1 LGVLAGKCEACR
13 PSTRGAQAG
22 KTGRSI
28 GTPSSVPHPAKESPL
43 IRERFSLAGK
53 TALVTGAS
61 RGIGRAIALGFAEHG
76 ADLVLSSRKREALE
90 SVAKE
95 IEAFGRRAH
104 VATVNMSDGESI
116 AALVSGLERAA
127 LTIDVLVN
135 NAAANPVMS
144 GILELGVGA
153 WRKVFD
159 TNVTGAFLLSQAI
172 ARGMVS
178 RGAGSII
185 NIASNG
191 GLHAAPALA
200 AYGASKAALIHL
212 TKTMA
217 MELGPRGIRVNAIA
231 PGLIE
236 THMARALIEN
246 QAGYEAFRKRNPLRR
261 HGQPEEIAGAALL
274 LASEAGSYF
283 NGAVL
288 VLDGGATL

>member
-1 LGVLAGKCEACR
+1 LGVLAGKRWDR
-13 PSTRGAQAG
+13 PSTRGSLPG
-22 KTGRSI
+22 KTGPANS
-28 GTPSSVPHPAKESPL
+28 GCPAALGVAKESPL

-95 IEAFGRRAH
+95 VEALGRRAH
-104 VATVNMSDGESI
+104 VATVNMSDEESI
-116 AALVSGLERAA
+116 ASLVSGLAREGLA
-127 LTIDVLVN
+127 IDVLVN
-135 NAAANPVMS
+135 NAATNPVMA
-144 GILELGVGA
+144 GVLELGVGA
-153 WRKVFD
+153 WRKVFE
-159 TNVTGAFLLSQAI
+159 TNVTGIFLLSQAI

-178 RGAGSII
+178 RGAGSIV

-191 GLHAAPALA
+191 GLRAAPALA
-200 AYGASKAALIHL
+200 AYGASKAAVIHL

-217 MELGPRGIRVNAIA
+217 MELGPRGVRVNAIA

-236 THMARALIEN
+236 THMARALLDN
-246 QAGYEAFRKRNPLRR
+246 PAGYEAYVKRNPLRR

-274 LASEAGSYF
+274 LASDAGSYA
-283 NGAVL
+283 NGEVL
-288 VLDGGATL
+288 VVDGGATI

>member
-200 AYGASKAALIHL
+200 AYGASKAA
-212 TKTMA
+212 MA
-217 MELGPRGIRVNAIA
+217 MELGPCGIRVNAIA

>member
-1 LGVLAGKCEACR
+1 MSRR

-22 KTGRSI
+22 KTGREL
-28 GTPSSVPHPAKESPL
+28 GPATAEDQEEESAL

-95 IEAFGRRAH
+95 VEALGRRAH
-104 VATVNMSDGESI
+104 VATVNMSNEESI
-116 AALVSGLERAA
+116 AALVSELERAA
-127 LTIDVLVN
+127 LVIDVLVN
-135 NAAANPVMS
+135 NAATNPVMA
-144 GILELGVGA
+144 GVLDLGVGA
-153 WRKVFD
+153 WRKVFE
-159 TNVTGAFLLSQAI
+159 TNVTGLFLLSQAI

-178 RGAGSII
+178 RGAGSIV

-191 GLHAAPALA
+191 GIHATPALA
-200 AYGASKAALIHL
+200 AYGASKAAVIHL

-217 MELGPRGIRVNAIA
+217 MELGPRGVRVNAIA

-236 THMARALIEN
+236 THMARALLDN
-246 QAGYEAFRKRNPLRR
+246 PAGYEAYVKRNPLRR

-274 LASEAGSYF
+274 LASDAGSYA
-283 NGAVL
+283 NGEVL
-288 VLDGGATL
+288 VVDGGATL